1 MDPTLKDNVLIPDDL
16 TEYIYHIGN
25 VTDMHSITNSGPI
38 PGGKRLRKERQCV
51 FFTAVNSM
59 DEHRFPENAR
69 HELDKARIVAY
80 NNEWKVRQTYLVQ
93 PETCSQERNCSSIKP
108 DRTQSSC
115 STLHLRFALRKV
127 EYRKT
132 GEDLY
137 SAVYKSPTKTAC
149 GSQA

>member
-1 MDPTLKDNVLIPDDL
+1 MLLDSLLGTQFSQTISSTSERSRGHSGGTFVDPTLQDNVLIPEDFA
-16 TEYIYHIGN
+16 EYIYHIGN

-69 HELDKARIVAY
+69 YDLDKAQIVADK
-80 NNEWKVRQTYLVQ
+80 NEWKVRQN
-93 PETCSQERNCSSIKP
+93 ETCSQERNCSSIKT

-115 STLHLRFALRKV
+115 STFYLRL
-127 EYRKT
+127 
-132 GEDLY
+132 D
-137 SAVYKSPTKTAC
+137 
-149 GSQA
+149 